1 MRRIIATTAAALTA
15 TVAVAGPTSAG
26 PLAAG
31 DPGVSH
37 GPSVVALT
45 HDLST
50 PAVYHDF

>member
-1 MRRIIATTAAALTA
+1 MRRIIATTAAGLTA
-15 TVAVAGPTSAG
+15 AVVVAAPPSAG

-37 GPSVVALT
+37 APSVVALT
-45 HDLST
+45 HGLSA